1 MCLFK
6 TAMGYL
12 RWGKNILC
20 FHFFARLVVFGIEIE
35 QPSGTSVAM
44 SDYEAFAL
52 WRSRARY
59 DPSAIP
65 NATLNATPW
74 VAKLAKLCEV
84 LRCSDPKKGRF
95 KFKSKPKLESCS
107 WSKRF
112 MTTFFG
118 TILVANCPSETF
130 WNISGFTLPEQHGTP
145 GI

>member
-6 TAMGYL
+6 TAMGSFL
-12 RWGKNILC
+12 GVKTSC
-20 FHFFARLVVFGIEIE
+20 VFHFFARLVVFGIEIE

-74 VAKLAKLCEV
+74 VAKLANLCEV
-84 LRCSDPKKGRF
+84 LRFSHSKKGRF
-95 KFKSKPKLESCS
+95 KFKSIAKIGKMQLEQAFHDNFC
-107 WSKRF
+107 WDKF
-112 MTTFFG
+112 
-118 TILVANCPSETF
+118 VANCPSESF
-130 WNISGFTLPEQHGTP
+130 
-145 GI
+145 